1 MSDKLTAQ
9 EKIDIYK
16 NLFRGR
22 DDVFATRWESN
33 DKTKTG
39 YTPACLNE
47 WKRGACVK
55 IDKGKCKD
63 CQNQKYASLSEYY
76 IEQHLR
82 GYKTYGM
89 YPLLD
94 GNDSY
99 FIVADFDG
107 ENWQAE
113 AAKFIEKCDEYH
125 LPAYLERSRSGNGGH
140 VWLFFVDKYP
150 AHKSRNIV
158 INILREL
165 KIVDQFDKDDSF
177 DRLFPNQEILSG
189 KGFGNLIALPLQ
201 GESRKIGN
209 TVFLDLENNFEP
221 FFDQWLF
228 LQQIEKMS
236 ISTLDKIYTIF
247 NQEQESKKAKTKNY
261 LAITIREQIIIN
273 KRNLPKNLINFLRE
287 NLNFFNSEYLIKKRM
302 GLSTYGIERYF
313 KLIQA
318 EEKNISIP
326 RGFLEKL
333 INFLNENNI
342 KFELIE
348 ERIKLKP
355 VNFESSAKLS
365 DYQKEAEDDLLSAE
379 NGILVAPPGSGKT
392 IISIDL
398 IAKLKQPALILV
410 HKKQIFNQWLE
421 RIEHFLNI
429 PKREIGR
436 ITANKKKI
444 GDKITVAMVQSLNRM
459 GDLKDTSD
467 KFGII
472 LVDECHHMPAKM
484 FRSVITKFRSYYLYG
499 LTATPERK
507 NNDEELIFIYLGE
520 ILHEI
525 SRNFNKQ
532 AFLKNE
538 PIAEISEN
546 SKVNIIIK
554 ETDLT
559 VPFKVR
565 TDNFQILSKI
575 LIFDSTRNI
584 QIVNNIKLEVGKGL
598 KCLVLTERKEHVEVL
613 SYYLKREYEIV
624 TLTGDLTDKQ
634 RREKIKQIESGNF
647 QILLATGQLI
657 GEGTDFPNL
666 DCLFLVY
673 PFAFSGKLTQYIGRI
688 QRGGSADKI
697 IYDYRDIKI
706 KYLEGFF
713 KKRSK
718 YYKKNFA
725 LKNFGYGFKME

>member
-1 MSDKLTAQ
+1 L
-9 EKIDIYK
+9 
-16 NLFRGR
+16 
-22 DDVFATRWESN
+22 N
-33 DKTKTG
+33 D
-39 YTPACLNE
+39 
-47 WKRGACVK
+47 
-55 IDKGKCKD
+55 
-63 CQNQKYASLSEYY
+63 YY
-76 IEQHLR
+76 LEQHLR
-82 GYKTYGM
+82 GYKTYGI

-94 GNDSY
+94 SNDSF
-99 FIVADFDG
+99 FIAADFDG

-113 AAKFIEKCDEYH
+113 VAEFIKKCDRYR
-125 LPAYLERSRSGNGGH
+125 LPAYLERSRSGDGGH
-140 VWLFFVDKYP
+140 VWLFFADKYP
-150 AHKSRNIV
+150 AHKSRNVV
-158 INILREL
+158 INMLREL
-165 KIVDQFDKDDSF
+165 KIIDQFDKDDSF
-177 DRLFPNQEILSG
+177 DRLFPNQEFLSG

-221 FFDQWLF
+221 FFDQWIF
-228 LQQIEKMS
+228 LQQIDKIPANS
-236 ISTLDKIYTIF
+236 LDKIYASF
-247 NQEQESKKAKTKNY
+247 NQEEKVKKAKAENSLT
-261 LAITIREQIIIN
+261 ITVRERIIIN
-273 KRNLPKNLINFLRE
+273 KTNLPKNLINFLRE
-287 NLNFFNSEYLIKKRM
+287 NLNFFNSEYLIKKRT

-318 EEKNISIP
+318 EEKSILIP

-333 INFLNENNI
+333 IIFLNENNI

-355 VNFESSAKLS
+355 VNFESSAKLF
-365 DYQKEAEDDLLSAE
+365 DYQKEAENDLLSSE
-379 NGILVAPPGSGKT
+379 SGILVAPPGSGKT
-392 IISIDL
+392 IIGIDL

-421 RIEHFLNI
+421 KIEHFLNI

-436 ITANKKKI
+436 IASNKKKI

-459 GDLKDTSD
+459 GGLKDTSD

-484 FRSVITKFRSYYLYG
+484 FRGVITKFRPYYLYG

-538 PIAEISEN
+538 PIAKISEN

-554 ETDLT
+554 ETDLE

-575 LIFDSTRNI
+575 LIFDSARNI
-584 QIVNNIKLEVGKGL
+584 QIVNDIKLEAGKSL

-613 SYYLKREYEIV
+613 SYYLKHEYEIV

-688 QRGGSADKI
+688 QRGGSADRI

-713 KKRSK
+713 KKRSR
-718 YYKKNFA
+718 YYKNFA
-725 LKNFGYGFKME
+725 

>member
-1 MSDKLTAQ
+1 MHAGLAPQ
-9 EKIDIYK
+9 EKIDIFK
-16 NLFRGR
+16 NLFKGR
-22 DDVFATRWESN
+22 NDVFAARWESK
-33 DKTKTG
+33 DKIKTG
-39 YTPACLNE
+39 YTPVCLNE
-47 WKRGACVK
+47 WNRGACIK
-55 IDKGKCKD
+55 ISRGKCKD
-63 CQNQKYASLSEYY
+63 CENQKYASLSDYY

-82 GYKTYGM
+82 GYKTYGI

-94 GNDSY
+94 DNASY

-113 AAKFIEKCDEYH
+113 VAEFIEKCGQYH
-125 LPAYLERSRSGNGGH
+125 LTAYIERSRSGEGGH
-140 VWLFFVDKYP
+140 VWLFFADKYP

-165 KIVDQFDKDDSF
+165 KIVDQLNKEDSF

-189 KGFGNLIALPLQ
+189 KGLGNLIALPLQ
-201 GESRKIGN
+201 GESRKSDN
-209 TVFLDLENNFEP
+209 TVFLDLENELRP
-221 FFDQWLF
+221 FDDQWLF
-228 LQQIEKMS
+228 LKQVKKIS
-236 ISTLDKIYTIF
+236 IDVLDKNYNKF
-247 NQEQESKKAKTKNY
+247 NQKQAPSKAIAKR
-261 LAITIREQIIIN
+261 LLTIILREQILIS
-273 KRNLPKNLINFLRE
+273 KTNLPKILINFLRD

-302 GLSTYGIERYF
+302 GLSTYGVERYF
-313 KLIQA
+313 KLVQA

-333 INFLNENNI
+333 IDFLNENNI
-342 KFELIE
+342 KFELID
-348 ERIKLKP
+348 ERIKLNP
-355 VNFESSAKLS
+355 VNFESSAKLF
-365 DYQKEAEDDLLSAE
+365 DYQKEAENDLLSSE
-379 NGILVAPPGSGKT
+379 SGILVAPPGSGKT
-392 IISIDL
+392 IIGIDL

-436 ITANKKKI
+436 IASNKKKI

-484 FRSVITKFRSYYLYG
+484 FRSVITKFRPYYLYG

-538 PIAEISEN
+538 PIAKISEN
-546 SKVNIIIK
+546 SKVSIIIK
-554 ETDLT
+554 ETDLE

-575 LIFDSTRNI
+575 LIFDSARNS
-584 QIVNNIKLEVGKGL
+584 QIVNDIKSEADKGL

-613 SYYLKREYEIV
+613 SYYLKHEYEIV

-666 DCLFLVY
+666 NCLFLVY

-688 QRGGSADKI
+688 QRGGSADRI

-706 KYLEGFF
+706 KYFEGFF
-713 KKRSK
+713 KKRSR

-725 LKNFGYGFKME
+725 